1 MDAMERAGYL
11 QRNGLTVLDEEGV
24 PREIVEL
31 RIHGATLGMRLAG
44 LHDLLSG
51 GFSASVERI
60 RQNWMQ
66 YLDGTAG
73 NASISRSGRAL
84 NIELVNGDR
93 FTLSLDSLRAV
104 LTRDERFAPIAELP
118 HRTVPA
124 LPRDHTITEYSGLFS
139 PRYQVR
145 RAGGEAAA

>member
-1 MDAMERAGYL
+1 MNAMKRAGYL

-73 NASISRSGRAL
+73 NASISRSGLAL

-118 HRTVPA
+118 PRA
-124 LPRDHTITEYSGLFS
+124 LQNLPRDHTITEYSGLFS

-145 RAGGEAAA
+145 RSGGEAAA

>member
-1 MDAMERAGYL
+1 MRRAGYL
-11 QRNGLTVLDEEGV
+11 QRNGLTVLDEEGI

-66 YLDGTAG
+66 YLDGIAG
-73 NASISRSGRAL
+73 SANISRSGRAV

-93 FTLSLDSLRAV
+93 FTLSLDSLKAV
-104 LTRDERFAPIAELP
+104 LSRDERFAPIAELP
-118 HRTVPA
+118 PRAVRNI
-124 LPRDHTITEYSGLFS
+124 PRDHTITEYSGIFS

-145 RAGGEAAA
+145 RAGGEIAA